1 MNLDN
6 ADEMWTDSRG
16 NRWIKTSV
24 DKSDQHFLNTVKKKW
39 MEASDDDIL
48 KAKKIVLDVFG
59 DNTSVSGRPCNDFIH
74 MFNSNN
80 NYFVQTDIDKE
91 PILLK
96 YEGVCDMHMNTS
108 VKFEEIQIYINI

>member
-24 DKSDQHFLNTVKKKW
+24 DKTDQHFLNTVKKNW
-39 MEASDDDIL
+39 MEVSDDDIL

-59 DNTSVSGRPCNDFIH
+59 DNTSVSGIPCNDFIH
-74 MFNSNN
+74 MYNSNN

-96 YEGVCDMHMNTS
+96 YEGVCDMHMNPTLT
-108 VKFEEIQIYINI
+108 FEEMQMFINI